1 MHFKKKSLGTLG
13 AVRGAELCL
22 QRLLSCSLGQS
33 GLVANAFVQSDY
45 KDYY

>member
-13 AVRGAELCL
+13 AVHGAELCL
-22 QRLLSCSLGQS
+22 QRFLSCSLGQS

-45 KDYY
+45 KDY